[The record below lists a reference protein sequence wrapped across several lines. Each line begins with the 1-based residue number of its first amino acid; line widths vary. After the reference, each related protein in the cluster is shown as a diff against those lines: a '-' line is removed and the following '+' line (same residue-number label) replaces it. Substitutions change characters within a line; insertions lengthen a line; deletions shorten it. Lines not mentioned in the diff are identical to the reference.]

1 MLSAVLDR
9 DSIKTLSWSLG
20 IDVSYIEIDP
30 KLTIT
35 QEKLDEVE
43 KICNEAI
50 AAATPVTVHVINDIN
65 VVDIPAEVSNLKSH
79 LLRAQ
84 CNDLNSISDKSSNE
98 RFAKGSCR

>member
-65 VVDIPAEVSNLKSH
+65 VVDIPAEVNNLKSF
-79 LLRAQ
+79 LIFLE
-84 CNDLNSISDKSSNE
+84 LNVTICTQ
-98 RFAKGSCR
+98 F